1 VEICITN
8 FYLESTTAVLVE
20 EKVGVLEDREV
31 VLLLCAYYLTILPK
45 MEKDSD
51 ELEHREG

>member
-1 VEICITN
+1 MEICITN